1 MYIPKREDYRK
12 IYELMNT
19 ALTDDTGYALTTIAG
34 WFAPYDC
41 LVEVNDVYA
50 LLSALAD
57 GKRRYISPLTASKED
72 YEEAVKA
79 YERMGV
85 SEIIGVNSWQAEI
98 LKARGYEVTYNPDR
112 SEYLYAPEDLIGLA
126 GGKYH
131 SKRNFINRF
140 EPKYEFRA
148 YSPEDREGVMRLL
161 CEWSYRHIDNGVRFC
176 EQEGWIK
183 YKELEKVEVDE
194 EIIVIDKVI
203 KDLEGFNCF
212 ADVMEIDG
220 KIAGFAAGEVLPNGI
235 GALYFEKGD
244 ISYRGIYP
252 TLDNLFCAKHFS
264 SVRYINKQEDMGLEG
279 LRKSKQSYYP
289 VKMAERYTAVLK

>member
-1 MYIPKREDYRK
+1 MHTPIKEDFRR

-19 ALTDDTGYALTTIAG
+19 SLTDDTGYALTTIAG

-41 LVEVNDVYA
+41 QVDTNDIYA
-50 LLSALAD
+50 LMSTEAE
-57 GKRRYISPLTASKED
+57 GRRRYFSPLTAYKED
-72 YEEAVKA
+72 YDKA
-79 YERMGV
+79 IDVYERAGV
-85 SEIIGVNSWQAEI
+85 SEIIGVNTWQAEM
-98 LKARGYEVTYNPDR
+98 LRARGYEVTYNPDR
-112 SEYLYAPEDLIGLA
+112 SEYLYLPEDLIGLQ

-140 EPKYEFRA
+140 EPKYDFRS
-148 YSPEDREGVMRLL
+148 YTPDDREGVMRLL
-161 CEWSYRHIDNGVRFC
+161 CEWSFRHIDNGIRFC

-183 YKELEKVEVDE
+183 YKELDKVEVDE

-203 KDLEGFNCF
+203 KDLEGFDCF

-220 KIAGFAAGEVLPNGI
+220 KIAGFAAGEILPNGI

-244 ISYRGIYP
+244 ITYRGIYP
-252 TLDNLFCAKHFS
+252 TLDNLFCKKHFGG
-264 SVRYINKQEDMGLEG
+264 VRYINKQEDMGLEG

-289 VKMAERYTAVLK
+289 VKMAERYTAVRK